1 VRPTADILHSSHGG
15 RLEATEQDRLDNYYY
30 NNLFNHNST
39 WLCSN
44 NSAANRVVRVSV
56 IPVGIIVFSSDHLSS
71 LVLCVDVEAGVKFC
85 SICARGRNGIASHN
99 G

>member
-1 VRPTADILHSSHGG
+1 MWPAADILHSSHGG
-15 RLEATEQDRLDNYYY
+15 RREATEQDRLDNYHY
-30 NNLFNHNST
+30 NNLFHHNST

-44 NSAANRVVRVSV
+44 NSAANRVVGVSV
-56 IPVGIIVFSSDHLSS
+56 IPVVGIIVFSSDHLSS

-85 SICARGRNGIASHN
+85 SICARGRNGIAYN